1 MSTATT
7 ATTGSADRA
16 DTVHFT
22 PPRRRNYPTLLVN
35 GGTILLITA
44 FVVGLTWTWDPY
56 YQAEL
61 GRIVAGLGVAAGLT
75 VLIGLNGQFSLGHS
89 ALMAVSGYTVAL
101 MQSKLGSNA
110 SLYGWRVLISLG
122 VGVLL
127 TMVAGLIVGVAAAR
141 LRGPYLAGATL
152 ALALIVPSV
161 GALWRSSLGG
171 DQGIKVSLDPRPAA
185 IQNMHIGNAYVG
197 AEQWRTWLSIA
208 VTVPTLLLLANLV
221 KSRIG
226 RSWRMI
232 RDDEIAA
239 QLAGVNIPRTQ
250 VVCFVVSSF
259 CAGISGG
266 LLAILSRVAN
276 PGTFGIQLS
285 LYLLL
290 GIVIGGIGTL
300 WGAVWGSILI
310 VALPDYLTAKVE
322 SATHGNTLL
331 YNRFNGNL
339 SLVLFGIA
347 LIIVILFAPGGI
359 QGFINRV
366 ISWAKRPFQQRAP
379 G

>member
-22 PPRRRNYPTLLVN
+22 PPRRNLPTIVMHGGTLLA
-35 GGTILLITA
+35 ITA

-56 YQAEL
+56 YQSEVS
-61 GRIVAGLGVAAGLT
+61 RIVAGLGVAAGLT
-75 VLIGLNGQFSLGHS
+75 VLIGLNGQFSLGHG
-89 ALMAVSGYTVAL
+89 ALMAVSGYTVAIV
-101 MQSKLGSNA
+101 QNKLSTNA
-110 SLYGWRVLISLG
+110 SLYGWRVLISLA

-127 TMVAGLIVGVAAAR
+127 TMVAGVIIGVAAAR
-141 LRGPYLAGATL
+141 LRGPYLAGVTL

-161 GALWRSSLGG
+161 GSLWASLLDG
-171 DQGIKVSLDPRPAA
+171 DQGVKVTLDPRPAS
-185 IQNMHIGNAYVG
+185 IQNMHLGNAYVG
-197 AEQWRTWLSIA
+197 AEQWRMWISIG
-208 VTVPTLLLLANLV
+208 VTVPALLVLANLV

-239 QLAGVNIPRTQ
+239 QLSGVNIARTQ
-250 VVCFVVSSF
+250 VICFVVSSF

-266 LLAILSRVAN
+266 LLAIVSRVAN
-276 PGTFGIQLS
+276 PGTFGLQLS

-300 WGAVWGSILI
+300 WGALWGSILV
-310 VALPDYLTAKVE
+310 VALPDYLSAKVE
-322 SATHGNTLL
+322 SATNGNALL
-331 YNRFNGNL
+331 YNKLNGNL
-339 SLVLFGIA
+339 ALVLFGA
-347 LIIVILFAPGGI
+347 AMIIVILFAPGGI
-359 QGFINRV
+359 QGFIMRV
-366 ISWAKRPFQQRAP
+366 ISWARRPFQQRAS